1 MNLFGRLLHMTQNDA
16 LTLLKMG
23 RNVFLTGAA
32 GSGKTYVLN
41 QFINYLKWNDVF
53 VATTAS
59 TGIAATHLGG
69 VTIHSYSGIGIRS
82 EVTEKDIKVIL
93 GKSHVKNKI
102 QATKVLLID
111 EISMLSASRLDMVEK
126 VFRAGKGEDSPFG
139 GVQVIFCGDFFQLPP
154 VTVSAAEDARFAYDA
169 DIWPQM
175 DLSICYLSE
184 QHRQGVDPLTSV
196 LNSIRS
202 GAAGD
207 GVVETLSER
216 YQKEI
221 KGVESP
227 TKLYTHNIDVDSIN
241 SSELSKIPGTKREY
255 VMSTTGIKELCEIL
269 KKSCLAPETLNLKKG
284 SQVMFVKNNFD
295 KGYVNGTLGTVIGF
309 EKNGDP
315 IVQLLDGNTITAS
328 AETWLLQE
336 ENVVKAQISQIPLRL
351 AWAIT
356 VHKSQGMSLDA
367 AEIDLS
373 KAFVP
378 GMGYVALSRLRSLS
392 GLRLVG
398 FSEMALKVSEEVLK
412 KDLEFQRLSMEE
424 EMILTKTNKMDKEKR
439 IKNYLNSI
447 S

>member
-1 MNLFGRLLHMTQNDA
+1 MTQQTA
-16 LTLLKMG
+16 LELLKMG

-41 QFINYLKWNDVF
+41 QYINYLKWNDVM

-82 EVTEKDIKVIL
+82 TISEKDIKNIL
-93 GKSHVKNKI
+93 GKPYVKNKI
-102 QATKVLLID
+102 QSTKVLLID
-111 EISMLSASRLDMVEK
+111 EISMLSASRLDMVER
-126 VFRAGKGEDSPFG
+126 VFRAGKNQDLPFG
-139 GVQVIFCGDFFQLPP
+139 GVQVILCGDFFQLPP
-154 VTVSAAEDARFAYDA
+154 VTRDQSEDARFAYDS

-175 DLSICYLSE
+175 NLSICYLSE
-184 QHRQGVDPLTSV
+184 QHRQASDSLTGI
-196 LNSIRS
+196 LNQIRS
-202 GAAGD
+202 GQAGE
-207 GVVETLSER
+207 GVVDALSER
-216 YQKEI
+216 YQKEVD
-221 KGVESP
+221 GLATP

-241 SSELSKIPGTKREY
+241 NKQLGTLSGNTKTFNMSS
-255 VMSTTGIKELCEIL
+255 TGIKELCEIL
-269 KKSCLAPETLNLKKG
+269 KKSCLAPETLNLKVG

-295 KGYVNGTLGTVIGF
+295 KGYVNGTLGEIVGF
-309 EKNGDP
+309 EKNSDP
-315 IVQLLDGNTITAS
+315 IVKLLNGETVVAS

-378 GMGYVALSRLRSLS
+378 GMGYVALSRLRTLS
-392 GLRLVG
+392 GLKLVG

-412 KDLEFQRLSMEE
+412 KDMEFQRDSMEE
-424 EMILTKTNKMDKEKR
+424 EMLVLNTPKMTKELSL
-439 IKNYLNSI
+439 IHI
-447 S
+447 

>member
-1 MNLFGRLLHMTQNDA
+1 MTQQTA
-16 LTLLKMG
+16 LELLKMG

-41 QFINYLKWNDVF
+41 QYINYLKWNDILVG
-53 VATTAS
+53 TTAS

-82 EVTEKDIKVIL
+82 TISEKDIKNIL
-93 GKSHVKNKI
+93 GKPYVKNKI
-102 QATKVLLID
+102 QSTKVLLID
-111 EISMLSASRLDMVEK
+111 EISMLSASRLDMVER
-126 VFRAGKGEDSPFG
+126 VFRAGKNQDLPFG
-139 GVQVIFCGDFFQLPP
+139 GVQVILCGDFFQLPP
-154 VTVSAAEDARFAYDA
+154 VTRDQSEDARFAYDS

-175 DLSICYLSE
+175 DLSVCYLSE
-184 QHRQGVDPLTSV
+184 QHRQNSDSLTSI
-196 LNSIRS
+196 LNQIRS
-202 GAAGD
+202 GEAGE
-207 GVVETLSER
+207 GVINTLSER
-216 YQKEI
+216 YQKEVD
-221 KGVESP
+221 GLTTP

-241 SSELSKIPGTKREY
+241 NKQLSTLSGNTKTFNMSS
-255 VMSTTGIKELCEIL
+255 TGIKELCEIL
-269 KKSCLAPETLNLKKG
+269 KKSCLAPETLNLKVG

-295 KGYVNGTLGTVIGF
+295 KGYVNGTLGEIVGF
-309 EKNGDP
+309 EKNSDP
-315 IVQLLDGNTITAS
+315 IVKLLNGETVVAS

-336 ENVVKAQISQIPLRL
+336 ENVVKAQISQVPLRL

-378 GMGYVALSRLRSLS
+378 GMGYVALSRLRSLA
-392 GLRLVG
+392 GLKLVG

-412 KDLEFQRLSMEE
+412 KDLEFQRDSMEE
-424 EMILTKTNKMDKEKR
+424 EMLVSKTPNMAKER
-439 IKNYLNSI
+439 EIRSYLNSI